1 MILLGIQA
9 EKYRAN
15 AQSPDSLA
23 ALISILA
30 HTPLLSRQ
38 TNNHATFW
46 YLASHMSHAQR
57 KGENVQI
64 FWGDCSSLLCK
75 LERLCRQYFHLKTWI
90 NELLVYVPVIM
101 HWPMKDRFFFW
112 RIQPLFRCTKSKFHV
127 CQILDHGGPKPWNE
141 SRWPA
146 GCLQK
151 HPESHYKPFLSQ
163 QPDCK
168 LPKTALPPSTL
179 ILDLFPTSL
188 SCPCPHVGG
197 FESRCLGWRSQEANT
212 PFSFRS

>member
-9 EKYRAN
+9 EKYRTN

-101 HWPMKDRFFFW
+101 HWPMKDRFFSEGYSLCSGAQNQNSMSVSYW
-112 RIQPLFRCTKSKFHV
+112 TMVVPSLGTSPGGQLAVSRNILSPTISLF
-127 CQILDHGGPKPWNE
+127 
-141 SRWPA
+141 
-146 GCLQK
+146 
-151 HPESHYKPFLSQ
+151 YLSSLIASSL
-163 QPDCK
+163 K
-168 LPKTALPPSTL
+168 LPCPPPPSFL
-179 ILDLFPTSL
+179 ISFP
-188 SCPCPHVGG
+188 PHFLVLALMLAVLKAG
-197 FESRCLGWRSQEANT
+197 A
-212 PFSFRS
+212 